1 MSRMWQMLVAL
12 FCVAVSSYGIAEVEK
27 KAEKPGKTE
36 IEVGKVLS
44 TSVIQLRRTLLPL
57 ATAMPEDKY
66 GFAPT
71 NGEFKGVR
79 TFGEQLKHVAAVNF
93 IFASTI
99 LGEKPPA
106 QEGEGEEGPPALK
119 TKAESLKYVGES
131 FDYVLK
137 AVDTIDEKN
146 VVAPINSPFGEGKT
160 TRLAIA
166 ILIVGH
172 CNDHYGQ
179 MVEYLRWNGIVPPA
193 SQS

>member
-79 TFGEQLKHVAAVNF
+79 TFGEQLKHLAAVNF

-106 QEGEGEEGPPALK
+106 QEGEGEEGPAALK
-119 TKAESLKYVGES
+119 TKAEILKYAGES

-146 VVAPINSPFGEGKT
+146 VVAAINSPFGEGKT
-160 TRLAIA
+160 TRLAMA

-193 SQS
+193 SQR